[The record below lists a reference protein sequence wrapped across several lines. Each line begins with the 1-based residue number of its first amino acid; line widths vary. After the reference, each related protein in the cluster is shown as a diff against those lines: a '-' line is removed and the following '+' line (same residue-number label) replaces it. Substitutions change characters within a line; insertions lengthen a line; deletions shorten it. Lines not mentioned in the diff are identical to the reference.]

1 MARLDIKFL
10 LLAAAGVNGG
20 RERLEQVIA
29 SNDKQRFELSPDGS
43 RIRARQGHSV
53 AVELDWPRREPPEL
67 LYHGTVARFVPAILS
82 EGLKPMKRH
91 HVHLSPDE
99 ETARK
104 VGSRR
109 GSPVILRI
117 ASGRMAADGQ
127 AFFLTGNGVW
137 LTEHVAPEFLDVAGD
152 S

>member
-1 MARLDIKFL
+1 V
-10 LLAAAGVNGG
+10 LAALAASGTSGG
-20 RERLEQVIA
+20 RERLHAVITT
-29 SNDKQRFELSPDGS
+29 NDKQRFELSPDGS

-53 AVELDWPRREPPEL
+53 AVALDWPQRDPPQL
-67 LYHGTVARFVPAILS
+67 LYHGTVARFLPAILA

-104 VGSRR
+104 VGARR

-117 ASGRMAADGQ
+117 AAGRMAAAGQ
-127 AFFLTGNGVW
+127 PFFLTGNGVW
-137 LTEHVAPEFLDVAGD
+137 LTERVAPEYLEVTGD
-152 S
+152 R

>member
-1 MARLDIKFL
+1 M
-10 LLAAAGVNGG
+10 GGG
-20 RERLEQVIA
+20 RERLDGMIA
-29 SNDKQRFELSPDGS
+29 ANDKQRFELSPDGS

-53 AVELDWPRREPPEL
+53 AVELDWPRREPPQL
-67 LYHGTVARFVPAILS
+67 LHHGTVARFLPAILA

-104 VGSRR
+104 VGARR

-117 ASGRMAADGQ
+117 TAGRMAAAGQ
-127 AFFLTGNGVW
+127 PFLLAGNGVW
-137 LTEHVAPEFLDVAGD
+137 LAERVAPEHIQVAGD